1 MEQDKINDII
11 NGLDVEGIKPEE
23 IDSFI
28 MGMRKRL
35 MEKALEGELAAHLGY
50 EKYAR
55 NPNSNSRNGKARK
68 TVKTG
73 KGPITID
80 VPRDRDGSFEPQ
92 LVQKGQRRSGILD
105 QQVIALYSKGMIT
118 REITATI
125 KEMYDVD
132 ISPTLVSHITESVM
146 EDVRQWQNRPLDSL
160 YPIVFMDGI
169 VVKVRDGQRIVNKS
183 IHIVL
188 GINIHGKKELLG
200 LWLAENEG
208 AKFWLGILTELKNRG
223 LRDILIACV
232 DGLKGFPEA
241 IEAVYPKTAVQVCIV
256 HMARNSLKTV
266 SWKDYAKVTTQ
277 LKTVYQAVNEQE
289 ALANPDRFREQWP
302 QYARIA
308 DLWERNWARIA
319 TLFSYDGEIR
329 RMIYTTNA
337 IESLDS
343 VIRKATTRHKMFPD
357 DGAVLKV
364 TWLAIMDAS
373 RRWILPIQNWLSV
386 LNRFCIEFGERV
398 SAYL

>member
-1 MEQDKINDII
+1 M
-11 NGLDVEGIKPEE
+11 
-23 IDSFI
+23 
-28 MGMRKRL
+28 
-35 MEKALEGELAAHLGY
+35 
-50 EKYAR
+50 
-55 NPNSNSRNGKARK
+55 
-68 TVKTG
+68 
-73 KGPITID
+73 
-80 VPRDRDGSFEPQ
+80 
-92 LVQKGQRRSGILD
+92 
-105 QQVIALYSKGMIT
+105 
-118 REITATI
+118 
-125 KEMYDVD
+125 
-132 ISPTLVSHITESVM
+132 
-146 EDVRQWQNRPLDSL
+146 
-160 YPIVFMDGI
+160 
-169 VVKVRDGQRIVNKS
+169 
-183 IHIVL
+183 
-188 GINIHGKKELLG
+188 
-200 LWLAENEG
+200 
-208 AKFWLGILTELKNRG
+208 
-223 LRDILIACV
+223 
-232 DGLKGFPEA
+232 
-241 IEAVYPKTAVQVCIV
+241 
-256 HMARNSLKTV
+256 
-266 SWKDYAKVTTQ
+266 
-277 LKTVYQAVNEQE
+277 YQAVNEQE